1 LESKQRKSKSS
12 YGNFELAAKDCR
24 LRRYLDLMGDK
35 MSKIITI
42 IKDTMS
48 DHDKIHSLGL
58 DVKKFALAI
67 GRIAVL
73 IGVSYVI
80 LAPLIGIFVNSI
92 SSNADAYDPMVY
104 VLPKN
109 PTWEKY
115 TLVLERM
122 DYFSTMGSNLI
133 YVITLLIIQLLV
145 CSMVGYGFARFDFPF
160 KKLLFACVVVMIII
174 PANTIMLPVYLTFR
188 EFDPFGLMTLING
201 APVNL
206 MGTTVPMYIMT
217 FLGTGVRSGLYI
229 YIFTQF
235 FRGLPKEIEEAAFVD
250 GAGVWYT
257 YFRIMLVNAMP
268 AVITV
273 TIFSLVWQFND
284 TFYAKLFLIS
294 DETVISKKIASL
306 QATIT
311 NQDQILEV
319 VIQELYLN
327 AGIVLVLLPIV
338 IIYIVLQKY
347 FIEGVERSGIV
358 G

>member
-1 LESKQRKSKSS
+1 
-12 YGNFELAAKDCR
+12 
-24 LRRYLDLMGDK
+24 MG
-35 MSKIITI
+35 KIIALV
-42 IKDTMS
+42 KDTVN
-48 DHDKIHSLGL
+48 DRDKLHSLGL
-58 DVKKFALAI
+58 DIKKLALTV
-67 GRIAVL
+67 GRILVL

-80 LAPLIGIFVNSI
+80 LAPLIGILVNSI

-104 VLPKN
+104 VLPKA

-115 TLVLERM
+115 ALVIERM
-122 DYFSTMGSNLI
+122 DYFPTIGRNLL
-133 YVITLLIIQLLV
+133 YVFSLLVVQLLV
-145 CSMVGYGFARFDFPF
+145 CSMVGYGFARFNFPL
-160 KKLLFACVVVMIII
+160 KKFWFACVVVMIVI

-188 EFDPFGLMTLING
+188 EFNPFWLMTFFAG
-201 APVNL
+201 GPVNL
-206 MGTTVPMYIMT
+206 MGTTLPMYIMT
-217 FLGTGVRSGLYI
+217 LFGCGLRSGLYI

-273 TIFSLVWQFND
+273 TIFSMVWQFND

-294 DETVISKKIASL
+294 DETVISKRIASL
-306 QATIT
+306 QAIIA
-311 NQDQILEV
+311 NQDNILEV
-319 VIQELYLN
+319 VVQELYQN